1 MAPTSKSLFN
11 LTAADL
17 MSTELVLIPEDM
29 PLRSAAHRLANAA
42 ITGAP
47 VVNADGRCVGVL
59 SATDFLHWMDRSGHT
74 NRAACAASP
83 AFTTSW
89 QNIDPDRL
97 PDDTVR
103 DYMTR
108 DAVTVHGTTPLVAL
122 AQRMI
127 DVHIHRV
134 IVTDQAGKVVGIV
147 SSTDVL
153 AAVVRAAHAQQWAAT
168 SARGKEP
175 VSCRH

>member
-1 MAPTSKSLFN
+1 MAPTTKPLFG

-29 PLRSAAHRLANAA
+29 SLKSAARRLANAA
-42 ITGAP
+42 VTGAP
-47 VVNADGRCVGVL
+47 VVNSDGRCVGVL

-97 PDDTVR
+97 PDDIVR

-108 DAVTVHGTTPLVAL
+108 DAVTVHGTTPLAAL
-122 AQRMI
+122 TQRMI

-134 IVTDQAGKVVGIV
+134 IVVDQAGKVVGVV

-153 AAVVRAAHAQQWAAT
+153 AAVVRAAQARQWAVGA
-168 SARGKEP
+168 ARGKEC
-175 VSCRH
+175 VSCHP